1 MNDVFLFLSEKFE
14 ELSSKLVARSEKLE
28 ARRVKFEVGSSF
40 CLLSFILSA
49 KICGVLLLLCG

>member
-28 ARRVKFEVGSSF
+28 ARRVK
-40 CLLSFILSA
+40 
-49 KICGVLLLLCG
+49 